1 MASRT
6 LHVKNLSHASGDLLN
21 ANAML
26 RSTACS
32 YPRVNNPHI
41 FFLCVCFLPFLF
53 FLFFFFF
60 LFSIGDMMKFKGL
73 FGVWREFVNWERIKV
88 NRREF
93 GEFLRQRDSFPNG
106 SFGFKKF
113 CHAQK
118 CSTSDAGLL
127 EI

>member
-32 YPRVNNPHI
+32 YPRVNNPH
-41 FFLCVCFLPFLF
+41 
-53 FLFFFFF
+53 FFFF
-60 LFSIGDMMKFKGL
+60 LAFPPFFIFFFIFFLFSTGDMMKFKGL
-73 FGVWREFVNWERIKV
+73 FGVWREFINWERVKV

-93 GEFLRQRDSFPNG
+93 GEIF
-106 SFGFKKF
+106 
-113 CHAQK
+113 A
-118 CSTSDAGLL
+118 TV
-127 EI
+127 